1 MQYSVIFPD
10 KCKYWRGSDLEIKSQ
25 MGWMIVVLTPLSCN
39 PGLPK
44 SRLGFQYIF
53 PNDCVI
59 ASAQKTGYLDRSDD
73 ETAELPSEI
82 AFQWL
87 SSMQNEDEI
96 PILMLFERF
105 TKSRINTVIKQS
117 QTSEIPSRISVYFS
131 QRLRYSRNKQTH
143 VPDSGD
149 SQNGCPWPGFSLSS
163 VITDERQS
171 YFFIILFKYYQSKQ
185 WRIDPYRKEFSLSPV
200 FILHNSE
207 RRVTSFG

>member
-10 KCKYWRGSDLEIKSQ
+10 KWKYWRGSDLEIKSQ
-25 MGWMIVVLTPLSCN
+25 MGWMIVVLTPLSCT

-105 TKSRINTVIKQS
+105 AKSRINTVIKQS
-117 QTSEIPSRISVYFS
+117 QTSEIPSRISAYFS
-131 QRLRYSRNKQTH
+131 QRLRYSRSETD
-143 VPDSGD
+143 PCPSSGD
-149 SQNGCPWPGFSLSS
+149 SQNGCPWPGFSLS
-163 VITDERQS
+163 
-171 YFFIILFKYYQSKQ
+171 
-185 WRIDPYRKEFSLSPV
+185 PV
-200 FILHNSE
+200 FTTPPEAMFPTVCRASQTFSDSRIGCVSYAN
-207 RRVTSFG
+207 RGRV